1 MSMQNFRILQRVATL
16 ALLYGVASCAPTTA
30 SSLTKAQELEI
41 CVRHERLEIS
51 RAEAVKLLGLPPLTK
66 EEAEGGIAGWLTY
79 CRLLRR

>member
-1 MSMQNFRILQRVATL
+1 MSMQDLITLQRVAAL
-16 ALLYGVASCAPTTA
+16 ALLCGVASCAPTTA

-41 CVRHERLEIS
+41 CDRHERLEIS

-79 CRLLRR
+79 CRLLKR